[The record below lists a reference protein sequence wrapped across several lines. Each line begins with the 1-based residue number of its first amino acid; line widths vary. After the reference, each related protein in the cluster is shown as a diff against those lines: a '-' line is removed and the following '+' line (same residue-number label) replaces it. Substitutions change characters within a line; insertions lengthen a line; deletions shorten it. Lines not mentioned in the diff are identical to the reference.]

1 MIRVAV
7 GSRRRVSR
15 AAQEVTQPVSWIRL
29 VQGLLIV
36 SLALSLPTAALTV
49 FAFDADRAVV
59 GDAAT
64 VCFLLV
70 FVTLLSTPW
79 WPSAEQR
86 RRPRFEC
93 LQGMVMIWF
102 GVTFTTHLTWEL
114 AWVLLHERIIAAP
127 DAIWSYPW
135 WAYIDGGDARY
146 ASASGQLL
154 TLESLT
160 VIVGV
165 LGFSALWFRYRSGGR
180 NPTATL
186 ILMATAVAHLYG
198 TCMYF
203 GSEMIDGFPNVDTT
217 SFVDFGLKFWLLNG
231 IWLLMPWAVLYWGRR
246 TLDEQFARRQIKPA

>member
-1 MIRVAV
+1 M
-7 GSRRRVSR
+7 
-15 AAQEVTQPVSWIRL
+15 SWIRL
-29 VQGLLIV
+29 VQGFLIV
-36 SLALSLPTAALTV
+36 SLALSLPAAALTV

-64 VCFLLV
+64 VFFVLV

-79 WPSAEQR
+79 WPTAAQR
-86 RRPRFEC
+86 ARPRFEC

-114 AWVLLHERIIAAP
+114 AWVLLHERIINAP

-160 VIVGV
+160 ALVGV
-165 LGFSALWFRYRSGGR
+165 LGFSALWLRHWSQGT

-203 GSEMIDGFPNVDTT
+203 GSEMLDGFPHVDTT
-217 SFVDFGLKFWLLNG
+217 SFVDCVLKFWLLNG

-246 TLDEQFARRQIKPA
+246 TLDEQFAKRRHEAA